1 MVPCG
6 TNKYSRGAT
15 PRCYFGSPVTAGITP
30 VRQHALTRGRSV
42 VCALSL
48 VIALALPASAVGEVR
63 DSDRL
68 DGRSRIELGVPKA
81 ALPDVTMKAG
91 ALVTEDG
98 RVLWSRRASDRRAL
112 ASITKVMTAVIALE
126 NSEPTDIVTVPRSST
141 GVGESTSFLRA
152 GERLPMGELLEA
164 LLVKSGND
172 AAVAIADHI
181 SGGDEGFVGLM
192 NEKVKQ
198 LGLQRTRFQNAHGLD
213 AEGHYSTAAD
223 LSVIVRYA
231 MAKPEF
237 RRIVGE
243 KTAVIGSGSRAEK
256 VDSTNLL
263 LGNYAGAN
271 GVKTGFTSD
280 AGYCVVDTAR
290 RDGIELQAVILG
302 TSGEITR
309 FREARE
315 LLDFGFAH
323 YRWQKLASKGTVI
336 GEAPV
341 TDFLDVRVPAAI
353 SEDASVVVFDIAG
366 PITRGVNVAAVKAPV
381 KAGDRVGVASF
392 TQAGRVIAT
401 VPLVAAND
409 VARPTPFQR
418 IGIALVRA
426 WRAFTGGSSG

>member
-1 MVPCG
+1 M
-6 TNKYSRGAT
+6 
-15 PRCYFGSPVTAGITP
+15 
-30 VRQHALTRGRSV
+30 RGRVSACV
-42 VCALSL
+42 LSLVLALSL
-48 VIALALPASAVGEVR
+48 PVATFGEVR
-63 DSDRL
+63 ESDRV
-68 DGRSRIELGVPKA
+68 DGRSRIDLDVPKA

-98 RVLWSRRASDRRAL
+98 RILWSRRASDRRAI
-112 ASITKVMTAVIALE
+112 ASITKVMTAVIAME
-126 NSEPTDIVTVPRSST
+126 NSEPSDVVTVSRTSL

-181 SGGDEGFVGLM
+181 SGDEETFVRLM
-192 NEKVKQ
+192 NEKAVQ
-198 LGLQRTRFQNAHGLD
+198 LGLDRTQFVNTHGLD
-213 AEGHYSTAAD
+213 ARGHYSTATD
-223 LSVIVRYA
+223 LSVLVRYA
-231 MAKPEF
+231 MTKPEF

-243 KTAVIGSGSRAEK
+243 KTAVIGSGARAEK

-280 AGYCVVDTAR
+280 AGYCVVTTAN
-290 RDGIELQAVILG
+290 RDGIELQALVLG
-302 TSGEITR
+302 TANEMTR

-323 YRWQKLASKGTVI
+323 YRWQQLATKGTVI

-341 TDFLDVRVPAAI
+341 TDYLDVRVSAAV
-353 SEDASVVVFDIAG
+353 SEDSSVAVFDVAG
-366 PITRGVNVAAVKAPV
+366 PIARTVNVAAVAAPV
-381 KAGDRVGVASF
+381 SAGDRIGVATF

-401 VPLVAAND
+401 VPLVAAYD
-409 VARPTPFQR
+409 VARPTPLLR
-418 IGIALVRA
+418 IGIALIRA
-426 WRAFTGGSSG
+426 WRAFTGG